1 MTSET
6 TLNTVSPHDDSGSD
20 LGDEQQL
27 HTIPSYHPEWFS
39 TSEWQQYDC
48 ETASRMVTDSHDGQ
62 SKGQNIGEDLTKS
75 QQWRIL
81 LSASLVAFT
90 VIGLTQSFGVFQA
103 HYGHSG
109 AVDSGMLRPQDLT
122 QRALLS
128 SIGSLGNGGV
138 VAIFAVLYYPYLPLI
153 GKSIKVV
160 CFIGTVLVAL
170 GYGTAS
176 LSHYVWTLV
185 GCQGL
190 LVGVGTGL
198 LINILAPIL
207 PEYFSTRSGLAQ
219 GTMYA
224 SAALGGTVWSLALT
238 VMLEKKDIGIRTT
251 LRILAG
257 VSGCLLGLASWLAL
271 PPRKYEKR
279 SMKIIRFHTFKDPL
293 FSFLAVVNLIHPM
306 TLAIPMAFGP
316 EFAEALGVRLTEAS
330 WLLALNSGVGIPARF
345 FAGLLA
351 DKIGYQNMLTIATA
365 VYALAT
371 WALWLPSALLKNK
384 DVYIAMLVCHG
395 IVNGV
400 FNTVCNSAQKQ
411 LFGDEMYFPIN
422 GAMTTIRGFGYVFGV
437 PIAGALIK
445 RVADDELKGGDFFRP
460 IIYTGGL
467 LSLSIVC
474 LVVIRV
480 KDGQKSGWKL
490 AR

>member
-1 MTSET
+1 MLVSTLGHHDET
-6 TLNTVSPHDDSGSD
+6 
-20 LGDEQQL
+20 
-27 HTIPSYHPEWFS
+27 
-39 TSEWQQYDC
+39 
-48 ETASRMVTDSHDGQ
+48 
-62 SKGQNIGEDLTKS
+62 
-75 QQWRIL
+75 L
-81 LSASLVAFT
+81 L
-90 VIGLTQSFGVFQA
+90 
-103 HYGHSG
+103 
-109 AVDSGMLRPQDLT
+109 M
-122 QRALLS
+122 
-128 SIGSLGNGGV
+128 
-138 VAIFAVLYYPYLPLI
+138 
-153 GKSIKVV
+153 K
-160 CFIGTVLVAL
+160 
-170 GYGTAS
+170 
-176 LSHYVWTLV
+176 
-185 GCQGL
+185 
-190 LVGVGTGL
+190 
-198 LINILAPIL
+198 LA
-207 PEYFSTRSGLAQ
+207 
-219 GTMYA
+219 
-224 SAALGGTVWSLALT
+224 AALGGTVWSLALT